1 MSKQAGFLVKQGRI
15 LKKGFTTGSCATAA
29 ASAALE
35 MLFTGKHLFSMKIIL
50 PSGESAV
57 FRLEKILLERE
68 FASCTVCKNA
78 GDDPDVTHGMQIGA
92 EVRLIAEGQKLLA
105 GKGVGTVTAP
115 GLRCKV
121 GEAAINPVPKA
132 MIYSHAEKICQLYD
146 YHGGWEIKLFAIDGE
161 KIAKHT
167 FNPRLGIVGGIS
179 ILGTTGIVE
188 PMSEKALIET
198 IQLELD
204 QHYLIDKEKVL
215 LSPGNY
221 GRAYC
226 QQQLGLALEQGVKVS
241 NFLGEALDYI
251 GYKGFKKVLIV
262 GHIGKMI
269 KVAGG
274 IFETHS
280 RIADAR
286 MEILAAH
293 SGLAGGRQALIAKIF
308 ACFTTDEA
316 LAIIREAGLEDT
328 VLASLKAKLIHQLAQ
343 RTKDKLKIEFLVFG
357 EQDKVL
363 METTEA
369 RDLAAEIR
377 RKL

>member
-1 MSKQAGFLVKQGRI
+1 M
-15 LKKGFTTGSCATAA
+15 
-29 ASAALE
+29 
-35 MLFTGKHLFSMKIIL
+35 
-50 PSGESAV
+50 
-57 FRLEKILLERE
+57 
-68 FASCTVCKNA
+68 
-78 GDDPDVTHGMQIGA
+78 
-92 EVRLIAEGQKLLA
+92 
-105 GKGVGTVTAP
+105 
-115 GLRCKV
+115 
-121 GEAAINPVPKA
+121 
-132 MIYSHAEKICQLYD
+132 
-146 YHGGWEIKLFAIDGE
+146 
-161 KIAKHT
+161 
-167 FNPRLGIVGGIS
+167 
-179 ILGTTGIVE
+179 
-188 PMSEKALIET
+188 
-198 IQLELD
+198 
-204 QHYLIDKEKVL
+204 
-215 LSPGNY
+215 
-221 GRAYC
+221 
-226 QQQLGLALEQGVKVS
+226 GLALEQGVKVS